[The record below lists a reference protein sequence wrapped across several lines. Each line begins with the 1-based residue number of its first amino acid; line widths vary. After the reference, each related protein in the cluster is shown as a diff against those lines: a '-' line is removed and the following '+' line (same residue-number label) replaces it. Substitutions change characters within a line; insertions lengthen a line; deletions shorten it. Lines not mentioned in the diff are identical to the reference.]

1 MKYIGLIITTAF
13 IFVWLFFALNKKEQ
27 TLKSPLL
34 NKPIPEINLDGLGED
49 DKLNNNNFKNE
60 VILVNFFASWCV
72 PCIVEHGFLFELKK
86 QNSIK
91 IYGINYKDNTK
102 NLKVWLKK
110 LGNPYSKIG
119 IDKTGITGIN
129 WGVNGIPESFLI
141 DKNGIIKHKINGVID
156 EKQIK
161 ILLSKIESL
170 EKWKKF
176 LF

>member
-1 MKYIGLIITTAF
+1 MKYIGLIIATFF
-13 IFVWLFFALNKKEQ
+13 IFVCLFFALNKKEQ

-34 NKPIPEINLDGLGED
+34 NKPIPEINLDGLVED

-72 PCIVEHGFLFELKK
+72 PCIVEHDFLFELKK
-86 QNSIK
+86 QKPIK
-91 IYGINYKDNTK
+91 IYGINYKDNIK
-102 NLKVWLKK
+102 NLEIWLEK

-161 ILLSKIESL
+161 ILVEKIESL
-170 EKWKKF
+170 EK
-176 LF
+176 